1 MKYFK
6 NGILVQVMPK
16 YQILRAQ
23 NYLKICGV
31 CFFKNKTFWFCK
43 KKKKSFIENGK
54 IKLLPN

>member
-1 MKYFK
+1 MKYFT
-6 NGILVQVMPK
+6 NGFLVQVMPK

-43 KKKKSFIENGK
+43 KKKNLS
-54 IKLLPN
+54 